1 MDWFAFGEI
10 ERLMVQ
16 GSDYAGSG
24 IETMEGGKRPW
35 LGLVF
40 GLAFRGGLVRGFG
53 FLGDGFVMRR
63 RRKIAIWGGVAY
75 FDKFVGLKFGASGV
89 DLLLPS
95 C

>member
-10 ERLMVQ
+10 EKTDGS

-24 IETMEGGKRPW
+24 IETMEGGKRLW

-40 GLAFRGGLVRGFG
+40 GLVLPFRGGLVRGFG

-63 RRKIAIWGGVAY
+63 RRKIAIWGG
-75 FDKFVGLKFGASGV
+75 
-89 DLLLPS
+89 LLISINSLG
-95 C
+95 

>member
-24 IETMEGGKRPW
+24 IETMEGGKRLW

-40 GLAFRGGLVRGFG
+40 GLTFRGGLVRGSG
-53 FLGDGFVMRR
+53 F
-63 RRKIAIWGGVAY
+63 
-75 FDKFVGLKFGASGV
+75 
-89 DLLLPS
+89 
-95 C
+95 